1 MAGQSAWVCS
11 VQVPSC
17 YPSNAPGP
25 LPARMSWAT
34 PDLKAAIA
42 RIGED
47 VAARGGRFALS
58 DLFRSYEMQLQAHLD
73 YTSGKKSAFSPA
85 PGGSMHE
92 AGRAFDV
99 VIPDLKMSLADF
111 WAIAKAHGVVPII
124 ATPDAS
130 QKECWHFECRG
141 SHQLVYDHYAAG
153 KGSNM
158 KPATAMAVSG
168 ILSLGLRVDSL
179 TDLDAAAIQA
189 SLIRLGHD
197 IGNIDGAIGPKTR
210 AVIQQLG
217 ITGDNVQ
224 IRLALQELLQSR
236 FPGEY
241 FERAITLGET
251 IAPAPAPTPAA
262 PVVVPVSPPPPPSP
276 SVAPPPPPRPA
287 PPEAPP
293 KPAEPKK
300 PLEASRSLWGAI
312 IAGICGVGLA
322 IRDFA
327 SSAWTWLESIL
338 PFNPAWLF
346 LGLLL
351 LAVFIVI
358 YARLDD
364 RLKGRR

>member
-1 MAGQSAWVCS
+1 MA
-11 VQVPSC
+11 
-17 YPSNAPGP
+17 
-25 LPARMSWAT
+25 WAT
-34 PDLKAAIA
+34 PDLKAAMA

-47 VAARGGRFALS
+47 VAARGGRFAVS

-73 YTSGKKSAFSPA
+73 YTSGKKKAFSPA
-85 PGGSMHE
+85 PGGRMHE

-99 VIPDLKMSLADF
+99 VISDLKMPLGDF
-111 WAIAKAHGVVPII
+111 WAIAKTHGVVPII
-124 ATPDAS
+124 ASPDPS

-153 KGSNM
+153 KGRNM
-158 KPATAMAVSG
+158 KPATAMAASG
-168 ILSLGLRVDSL
+168 VLALGLRVD
-179 TDLDAAAIQA
+179 TFADLDAAAIQA

-210 AVIQQLG
+210 GVIDQLG
-217 ITGDNVQ
+217 LAGSHAE
-224 IRLALQELLQSR
+224 IRAGLQDILQAR

-241 FERAITLGET
+241 FEQTTTLGET
-251 IAPAPAPTPAA
+251 IEPEPAP
-262 PVVVPVSPPPPPSP
+262 PVVVVVPPPAPPPPSVAPSPPPPPST
-276 SVAPPPPPRPA
+276 PPPPA
-287 PPEAPP
+287 PTPV
-293 KPAEPKK
+293 EPKK
-300 PLEASRSLWGAI
+300 PLETSRTLWGAV

-327 SSAWTWLESIL
+327 SSAWTWMESVL

-346 LGLLL
+346 LGVLL
-351 LAVFIVI
+351 LAVFLVI